1 MRALGYAL
9 IQSGQYSYKKSLGD
23 LDTKGVHIQRDNHEN
38 KHEDGGHHLA
48 QEMPQKKRTLP
59 IALVLKELIT
69 EKIHIFVV

>member
-23 LDTKGVHIQRDNHEN
+23 LDNKGVHIQRDNHEN

-48 QEMPQKKRTLP
+48 
-59 IALVLKELIT
+59 
-69 EKIHIFVV
+69 